1 MLHLLVFAEFVLLI
15 NGFKEATA
23 VDDLTSTMSI
33 NHYRPLLSSIMTLC
47 FGIFFFDFEIVSLAI
62 SIRRA
67 YSSAFVPRAFLHM

>member
-1 MLHLLVFAEFVLLI
+1 MFAEFVLLI

-33 NHYRPLLSSIMTLC
+33 NHYRRPLLSSIMTLC